1 MERHCGGDRDGGGLE
16 RPRRAPP
23 LAGMVR
29 PVFAVAG
36 GVPLRKKIIGN
47 PPSIATKTLRRG
59 KNGRK
64 NTISDGSRAV
74 E

>member
-1 MERHCGGDRDGGGLE
+1 M
-16 RPRRAPP
+16 
-23 LAGMVR
+23 AGMVR
-29 PVFAVAG
+29 PVFVVAG
-36 GVPLRKKIIGN
+36 GVSLREKIIGN